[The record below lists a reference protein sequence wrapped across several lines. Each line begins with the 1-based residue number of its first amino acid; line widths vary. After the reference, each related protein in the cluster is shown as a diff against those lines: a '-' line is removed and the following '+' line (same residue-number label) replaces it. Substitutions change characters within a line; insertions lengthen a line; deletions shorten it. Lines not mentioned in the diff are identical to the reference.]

1 MDFAGKT
8 GSAQVVRLSGEHPAK
23 CENMKFA
30 ERDNALFVGFA
41 PVKDPVIAVAVVAE
55 HACHGASGAAPIAKE
70 VIKTYLQKYFPNLY
84 GEKALAARI
93 KGEKLS
99 KKALPQEEDE
109 DVRNENEHL
118 PLLEE
123 HEQQAPPPLP
133 PGAAS
138 GDQVPR

>member
-8 GSAQVVRLSGEHPAK
+8 GSVQVVRITGDHPTK
-23 CENMKFA
+23 CENMRFD

-70 VIKTYLQKYFPNLY
+70 VVKTYLQKYYPNLY
-84 GEKALAARI
+84 GDKVLAARV
-93 KGEKLS
+93 KAEKRSS
-99 KKALPQEEDE
+99 KKNGPEEDE

-123 HEQQAPPPLP
+123 RDQPPPSP
-133 PGAAS
+133 PGADS
-138 GDQVPR
+138 GD